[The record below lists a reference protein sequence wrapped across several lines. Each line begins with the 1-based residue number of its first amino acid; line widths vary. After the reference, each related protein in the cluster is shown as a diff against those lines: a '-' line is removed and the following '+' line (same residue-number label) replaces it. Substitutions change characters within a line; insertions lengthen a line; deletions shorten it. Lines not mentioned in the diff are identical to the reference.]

1 MIIKAKHNWFLDP
14 FFRFYV
20 IRKMKRSFHSVQIEG
35 EMKDK
40 NLPILLVCNHISWWD
55 GIWTLHLNQQLF
67 HRKYHFMML
76 ETMLQKNWYFKYTG
90 GFSVDKSSKSII
102 ETLNYTA
109 ELLSDKN
116 NMVLMFPQGE
126 IESMHNHNFRFEKG
140 IEKIL
145 QRTKNDVQLIFVANI
160 VDYHSHAKP
169 SLYLYIADFTG
180 SFNTAEIEKKYNV
193 FYQKSLETQ
202 LKRKS

>member
-1 MIIKAKHNWFLDP
+1 
-14 FFRFYV
+14 
-20 IRKMKRSFHSVQIEG
+20 
-35 EMKDK
+35 
-40 NLPILLVCNHISWWD
+40 
-55 GIWTLHLNQQLF
+55 
-67 HRKYHFMML
+67 
-76 ETMLQKNWYFKYTG
+76 MLQKNWYFKYTG

-145 QRTKNDVQLIFVANI
+145 QRTKNDVQVIFVANI
-160 VDYHSHAKP
+160 VDYHSRAKP

>member
-1 MIIKAKHNWFLDP
+1 
-14 FFRFYV
+14 
-20 IRKMKRSFHSVQIEG
+20 MKRYFHSIQIEG
-35 EMKDK
+35 GVKDK
-40 NLPILLVCNHISWWD
+40 DLPILLVCNHMSWWD

-76 ETMLQKNWYFKYTG
+76 ENMLQKNWFLQYIG
-90 GFSVDKSSKSII
+90 GFSINKNSKSVI

-109 ELLSDKN
+109 ELLADRN

-126 IESMHNHNFRFEKG
+126 IESMHNTNFKFEKG

-145 QRTKNDVQLIFVANI
+145 QRTKNDVQVIFVANV
-160 VDYHSHAKP
+160 VDYHSNVKP
-169 SLYLYIADFTG
+169 SLYAYISGYSGKFT
-180 SFNTAEIEKKYNV
+180 TAEIENKYLI
-193 FYQKSLETQ
+193 FYQQSLETQ